1 LTQVADR
8 IQGGRTS
15 ERSYIPGD
23 DEVATLGSAFDS
35 MIDSVEEQAGALQ
48 AAADDETRL
57 RNRLEAVVA
66 GMTNALVA
74 VDAGGLITDFNQ
86 AAEGLLAVR
95 AEAAF
100 ARPIDEVVDL
110 VDEDGAAMAGRLLDV
125 GARPWSHLAVVRRP
139 DGLEVPVAVSSGVL
153 RGPAGE
159 LAGRVLVVRDLRPER
174 EVEQMK
180 TEFLARVGHELR
192 TPLTGIMGYADI
204 LLRRDIPVGRGRAWL
219 DEILQAGRRLLRIVE
234 MLEFFASSGGGRVL
248 LQPEPLDTRAL
259 MNGVTSSWSD
269 RLPAN
274 VTMGRRVAR
283 DTPAVFADRR
293 WLTMAI
299 DEIIDNAVKF
309 SPNGGRVVVAAAPA
323 AGLAVP
329 EGGHGN
335 GRAAATGPGAVEIS
349 VTDHGVGM
357 TPEEHARVFSEFVQ
371 ADGSDTRRFGGLG
384 LGLAVVRRVV
394 EDHGG
399 VVTCRSVVGRGTTFT
414 IRLPATAAA
423 GVIPHSDTSPV
434 LG

>member
-1 LTQVADR
+1 
-8 IQGGRTS
+8 
-15 ERSYIPGD
+15 
-23 DEVATLGSAFDS
+23 
-35 MIDSVEEQAGALQ
+35 
-48 AAADDETRL
+48 
-57 RNRLEAVVA
+57 
-66 GMTNALVA
+66 
-74 VDAGGLITDFNQ
+74 
-86 AAEGLLAVR
+86 
-95 AEAAF
+95 
-100 ARPIDEVVDL
+100 
-110 VDEDGAAMAGRLLDV
+110 
-125 GARPWSHLAVVRRP
+125 
-139 DGLEVPVAVSSGVL
+139 
-153 RGPAGE
+153 
-159 LAGRVLVVRDLRPER
+159 VVRDLRPER

-204 LLRRDIPVGRGRAWL
+204 LLRRDIPADRARPWL

-234 MLEFFASSGGGRVL
+234 MLEFFASSGAGRVL

-259 MNGVTSSWSD
+259 VNGVTASWSD

-309 SPNGGRVVVAAAPA
+309 SPDGGRVVVAAAPA
-323 AGLAVP
+323 AKPTASDVGR
-329 EGGHGN
+329 GN
-335 GRAAATGPGAVEIS
+335 GRAAAAGPGAVEIS
-349 VTDHGVGM
+349 VSDHGVGM
-357 TPEEHARVFSEFVQ
+357 TAEEHARVFSEFVQ